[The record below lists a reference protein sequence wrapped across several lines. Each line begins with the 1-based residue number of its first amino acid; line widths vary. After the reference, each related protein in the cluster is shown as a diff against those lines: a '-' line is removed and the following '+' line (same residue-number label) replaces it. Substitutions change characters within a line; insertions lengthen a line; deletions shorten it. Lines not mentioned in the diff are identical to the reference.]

1 MSDEKSD
8 EKKNLTGKE
17 DQETKAEEVTA
28 ESVFEKLPP
37 EVKKVMEIGFSMQ
50 RFSGPVPLPF
60 LTKINETHISK
71 ILELAEKD
79 DERAFADTQSSKRYI
94 LAYVLIFSV
103 LFVFATVFLVG
114 QNTELYKEMLKLLAM
129 FLGGLGSGFGL
140 KGYLDR
146 KKE

>member
-8 EKKNLTGKE
+8 QKKNSTE
-17 DQETKAEEVTA
+17 QEEQEPKTDEVIAEG
-28 ESVFEKLPP
+28 VFEKLPP

-50 RFSGPVPLPF
+50 RFSGPVPPF
-60 LTKINETHISK
+60 LTKINEAHISK

>member
-71 ILELAEKD
+71 ILSSQRKMMRGLSQT
-79 DERAFADTQSSKRYI
+79 RNHQSDIS
-94 LAYVLIFSV
+94 
-103 LFVFATVFLVG
+103 
-114 QNTELYKEMLKLLAM
+114 LLM
-129 FLGGLGSGFGL
+129 C
-140 KGYLDR
+140 
-146 KKE
+146 